1 MAKCYVGTYGKY
13 NEGSIYGK
21 WLDLNDYPTYA
32 DFCAACRD
40 LHKNERDP
48 EFMILDW
55 AGLPDGFPAVEWIG
69 ESEFN
74 DIKAAMQDEEK
85 ADLRIID
92 YSEKAFAVVGDTK
105 TIKDDLKRLGG
116 RFNSHL
122 SCGAGWIFSKKSL
135 DEVQKFINCGEVTA
149 NNVAPKAEKD
159 EALWDEFKKR
169 VLKAENNEQ
178 SWLDYWVKKTSNLM
192 MTDSGI
198 ILTFEKR
205 KIKVDFCWP
214 DEGAPYE
221 EYLRL
226 SANEKEMREY
236 FLRENLRDLDEQIEE
251 LTTRK
256 GECDRTL
263 MPVFLERDTCHYGKC
278 GWAEGVH
285 LMPDYRYREAVS
297 DKEGVTLMT
306 ENDCTKALA
315 ILKDERIKFEKRL
328 QTYLKR
334 YGVSKLNTWTY
345 WADR

>member
-205 KIKVDFCWP
+205 KIKVDFCWS

-263 MPVFLERDTCHYGKC
+263 MPVFWERDTCHYGKC